1 MTIRGTLPHSPRMC
15 LRGFTSRCSTSK
27 LLGTTTLPGAQAQ
40 YIRIPNA
47 GGSLLPAI
55 STSTS
60 FPSQAHSEEVP
71 SAEDELRQEALALL
85 LADILPTG
93 YFAAKQAWEH
103 PNLSGMLN
111 QIRDCP
117 DEPKIQ
123 LAIHFAILGLGP
135 VGLVSLCPLGPD
147 IDRWKPWPA
156 SSDLRLTMSWG
167 TIIILV
173 CSNISHSSRFGVGLL
188 PCFDC
193 HIRSRSPRESKI
205 AVSQDG

>member
-1 MTIRGTLPHSPRMC
+1 MC

-47 GGSLLPAI
+47 GGSLIPALSLP
-55 STSTS
+55 S
-60 FPSQAHSEEVP
+60 PSQAQDL
-71 SAEDELRQEALALL
+71 SAEDKLRQEALSLL

-103 PNLSGMLN
+103 PNLSGMLK

-135 VGLVSLCPLGPD
+135 VGLVSFCLVSVRPMNHGWLYGH
-147 IDRWKPWPA
+147 A
-156 SSDLRLTMSWG
+156 RLTM
-167 TIIILV
+167 
-173 CSNISHSSRFGVGLL
+173 N
-188 PCFDC
+188 
-193 HIRSRSPRESKI
+193 
-205 AVSQDG
+205 

>member
-1 MTIRGTLPHSPRMC
+1 MTILGTPSHSLRMC

-55 STSTS
+55 SPSTS
-60 FPSQAHSEEVP
+60 FPSQAHSEEALL
-71 SAEDELRQEALALL
+71 AEDKLRQEALALL

-117 DEPKIQ
+117 DEPTIQ

-135 VGLVSLCPLGPD
+135 VGLVSLCLLGPQ
-147 IDRWKPWPA
+147 PA
-156 SSDLRLTMSWG
+156 SSDLRLTMSWCLG
-167 TIIILV
+167 YYYSLV
-173 CSNISHSSRFGVGLL
+173 CSNISYPSRFGVGLF

-193 HIRSRSPRESKI
+193 HIRSRSPRESEI

>member
-1 MTIRGTLPHSPRMC
+1 MC

-47 GGSLLPAI
+47 GGSLIPAI
-55 STSTS
+55 S
-60 FPSQAHSEEVP
+60 FPSP
-71 SAEDELRQEALALL
+71 SQEQTLSTADDKLRKEALALL

-117 DEPKIQ
+117 HQPKIQ

-135 VGLVSLCPLGPD
+135 VGLVSLRLFLVLYSTEEPLG
-147 IDRWKPWPA
+147 
-156 SSDLRLTMSWG
+156 
-167 TIIILV
+167 
-173 CSNISHSSRFGVGLL
+173 
-188 PCFDC
+188 
-193 HIRSRSPRESKI
+193 
-205 AVSQDG
+205 